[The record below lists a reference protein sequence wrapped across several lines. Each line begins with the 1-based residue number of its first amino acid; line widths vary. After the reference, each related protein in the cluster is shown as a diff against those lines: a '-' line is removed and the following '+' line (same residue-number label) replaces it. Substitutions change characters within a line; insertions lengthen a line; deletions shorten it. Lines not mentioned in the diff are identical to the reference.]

1 MPETEESKGKT
12 LFRRW
17 KGERFSEHRVKRV
30 KGLFTQAVIWL
41 GLLAVLFRRLQPD
54 CISAGAV
61 FFQRGLS

>member
-41 GLLAVLFRRLQPD
+41 GLLAVLETLYMMY
-54 CISAGAV
+54 V
-61 FFQRGLS
+61 LWVV